1 MNGARLTPRTVWLIL
16 ADTAIIYGG
25 IILALYLR
33 LGITG
38 SEYQLNDRNG
48 WLKIG
53 LATVICLLILY
64 FYDLYDYTVMGNRRE
79 LMLRL
84 VQALGIAW
92 VLLALLFYFVPPL
105 LIGRGVSVFS
115 VLIVLV
121 SLLTWRIMI
130 HYLTGHPEIGERI
143 LIVGTGRT
151 AQETAEAVW
160 KRRDAGYRIS
170 GFVTESDTNQGAEVS
185 GAEILGA
192 TGDLESIV
200 KAEKIDRIVIA
211 VRERR
216 GSFPTETLL
225 KMSLAGNVNIEECS
239 SFFERVTGQV
249 HIDMVRPS
257 WLIFAGRRRDTRLSV
272 FFREVVHRSLALAG
286 LIISLPIALL
296 TVIVIKLD
304 SKGSVFYRQERV
316 GKNGKIFN
324 VIKFRSMKT
333 DAEAD
338 GKPIWATAEDER
350 TTRVGRVIR
359 KSRIDEIPQFWNII
373 KGEMSFVGP
382 RPERPHFVAQLADE
396 IPFYAHRHLT
406 APGLTGWAQ
415 IKYPYG
421 ASVEDARNKLQYDLY
436 YIKNQSLALDL
447 VIVFETCLLYTSP
460 SPRD

>member
-1 MNGARLTPRTVWLIL
+1 MAGARFTARTVWLII
-16 ADTAIIYGG
+16 ADAAIIYGG
-25 IILALYLR
+25 IILALYVR
-33 LGITG
+33 LGFEG
-38 SEYQLNDRNG
+38 SEYQLNGRNG
-48 WLKIG
+48 WVKIT
-53 LATVICLLILY
+53 LATSICLLILY
-64 FYDLYDYTVMGNRRE
+64 FYDLYDFTVMGNRRE

-92 VLLALLFYFVPPL
+92 VLLALLFYLVPPL

-121 SLLTWRIMI
+121 SLLTWRILI
-130 HYLTGHPEIGERI
+130 HYLTGHPEIGEKI
-143 LIVGTGRT
+143 LIVGTGRA

-170 GFVTESDTNQGAEVS
+170 GFVTENGTDPNTKLSN
-185 GAEILGA
+185 AEILGT
-192 TGDLESIV
+192 TGELDAIV
-200 KAEKIDRIVIA
+200 KSEKIDRIVIA

-216 GSFPTETLL
+216 GAFPTETLL
-225 KMSLAGNVNIEECS
+225 KMSLAGNVDIEECS

-249 HIDMVRPS
+249 HIDMIRPS
-257 WLIFAGRRRDTRLSV
+257 WLIFAGRKRDTRLSV
-272 FFREVVHRSLALAG
+272 FFREVVHRSLALIG
-286 LIISLPIALL
+286 LIVSLPIAVV
-296 TVIVIKLD
+296 TAIIIKLE
-304 SKGSVFYRQERV
+304 SKGSIFYRQERV
-316 GKNGKIFN
+316 GKNGKTFS

-338 GKPIWATAEDER
+338 GKPIWATADDDR
-350 TTRVGRVIR
+350 TTRVGSIIR
-359 KSRIDEIPQFWNII
+359 KIRVDEIPQFWNII

-382 RPERPHFVAQLADE
+382 RPERPHFVAQLAEE

-447 VIVFETCLLYTSP
+447 IIVVETVKTVLFS
-460 SPRD
+460 RGGR